1 MRLGERSRVRD
12 FINKLSAGLV
22 RLLPNSIHVFEAL
35 DKESLTSKE
44 RVRRVRR
51 KRNARTPW
59 RRIHKRVSEVTLTD
73 SVSPEFTSRECP
85 RCGFR
90 VKTQGGA

>member
-1 MRLGERSRVRD
+1 
-12 FINKLSAGLV
+12 V

-35 DKESLTSKE
+35 DKENLTSKE
-44 RVRRVRR
+44 RVHKSRR

-59 RRIHKRVSEVTLTD
+59 RKIHKRVSEIALTG
-73 SVSPEFTSRECP
+73 SASPKYTSRECP

-90 VKTQGGA
+90 VKTQGGARIQMPKMQPEDEQT